1 MLKSDFHM
9 HTHYSPDSEMA
20 PERLVR
26 RCIDVGLDCIAVTD
40 HNTTEGALRVR
51 EIAPFMVIIGEEV
64 ATSEGEVTGLFLEET
79 IPRGL
84 SPLETAKR
92 IKDQGGLVSLPHPF
106 DRFRSE
112 VITKSGIE
120 DVLPYADIVEVFN
133 SRNSMDADNRAAHD
147 FARRHS
153 LLTSGVSDAHTTI
166 ELGRTYVTMPEFDGT
181 PEGFKE
187 SLAQGTIHARKMTPL
202 IHAITTVTKIK
213 RRILGGP
220 RSS

>member
-1 MLKSDFHM
+1 
-9 HTHYSPDSEMA
+9 
-20 PERLVR
+20 
-26 RCIDVGLDCIAVTD
+26 
-40 HNTTEGALRVR
+40 
-51 EIAPFMVIIGEEV
+51 MVIIGEEV
-64 ATSEGEVTGLFLEET
+64 GTSEGEVTGLFLEET

-84 SPLETAKR
+84 PPVETARR
-92 IKDQGGLVSLPHPF
+92 IKEQGGLVSLPHPF

-147 FARRHS
+147 FARQHG

-181 PEGFKE
+181 PEGFKAA
-187 SLAQGTIHARKMTPL
+187 LAQGTIHARKTTPL
-202 IHAITTVTKIK
+202 IHVATTMTKLK
-213 RRILGGP
+213 RRLFGSP
-220 RSS
+220 RRI

>member
-1 MLKSDFHM
+1 M
-9 HTHYSPDSEMA
+9 HTHFSPDSEVA
-20 PERLVR
+20 PEKLVK
-26 RCIDVGLDCIAVTD
+26 RCIQVGLNCIAVTD
-40 HNTTEGALRVR
+40 HNTTKGAFRVR
-51 EIAPFMVIIGEEV
+51 ETAPFMVIIGEEV

-84 SPLETAKR
+84 SPVETAKR

-133 SRNSMDADNRAAHD
+133 SRNSMDADNRAAHE
-147 FARRHS
+147 FASRHN

-166 ELGRTYVTMPEFDGT
+166 ELGRTYVVMPEFDGT

-187 SLAQGTIHARKMTPL
+187 ALAEGTIQARKTTPFIHVATAMTKL
-202 IHAITTVTKIK
+202 K
-213 RRILGGP
+213 RRIFGSP
-220 RSS
+220 RDG